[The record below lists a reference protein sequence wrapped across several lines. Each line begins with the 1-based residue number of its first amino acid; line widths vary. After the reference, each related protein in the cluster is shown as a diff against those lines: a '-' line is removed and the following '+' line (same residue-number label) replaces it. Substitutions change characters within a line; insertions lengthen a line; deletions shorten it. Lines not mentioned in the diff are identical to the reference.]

1 MKYEE
6 LRGKHEE
13 DFHALV
19 DARLRRSEAEAR
31 VEELE
36 AEILELRARALDVRE
51 IDPGC
56 YPFGAEAGPPASTN
70 PFA

>member
-6 LRGKHEE
+6 LRAKHEE

-19 DARLRRSEAEAR
+19 DARLRCSEAEAR
-31 VEELE
+31 AEELE
-36 AEILELRARALDVRE
+36 AEIIELRSRALEVDSL
-51 IDPGC
+51 GN
-56 YPFGAEAGPPASTN
+56 PFGAEAGPPASTN

>member
-51 IDPGC
+51 IDPG

>member
-6 LRGKHEE
+6 LRAKHEE

-19 DARLRRSEAEAR
+19 DARLRCSEAEAR
-31 VEELE
+31 AEELE
-36 AEILELRARALDVRE
+36 AEIIELRSRALEVDV
-51 IDPGC
+51 GN
-56 YPFGAEAGPPASTN
+56 PFGAEAGPPASTN